1 MLSLNTQPTLRVL
14 EEQED
19 YPGRALSAIDDGEP
33 FRLERSRTAGDAVAG
48 GGAEGFLEGSLALQR
63 AELTFAI

>member
-33 FRLERSRTAGDAVAG
+33 FPLERSRTAGDAVG
-48 GGAEGFLEGSLALQR
+48 GRRS
-63 AELTFAI
+63 